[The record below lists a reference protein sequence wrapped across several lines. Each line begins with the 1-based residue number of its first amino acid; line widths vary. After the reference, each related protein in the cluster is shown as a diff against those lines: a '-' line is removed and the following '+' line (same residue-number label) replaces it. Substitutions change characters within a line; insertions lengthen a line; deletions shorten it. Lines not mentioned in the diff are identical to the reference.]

1 MSISYDS
8 FTGAFLSKITE
19 YDLLQIAPE
28 VQSEIVAGY
37 MKRAISEFQHFCDI
51 NLPIAEDDVSGE
63 YTVDVP
69 VGQEDEIVNII
80 SEGMVVQWLKRY
92 VYHQELLENTL
103 NTRDYTNY
111 SAANLLYR
119 VRETYAHAQNDFK
132 QMMREYTYTHGD
144 LTVLHL

>member
-1 MSISYDS
+1 MSISYDT

-28 VQSEIVAGY
+28 TQEEIVSGY
-37 MKRAISEFQHFCDI
+37 MKRAISEFQHFCDVD
-51 NLPIAEDDVSGE
+51 LPTVADDTSEE
-63 YTVDVP
+63 YGVDVP
-69 VGQEDEIVNII
+69 VGEEDEIVDII

-119 VRETYAHAQNDFK
+119 VRETYTHAQNDFK
-132 QMMREYTYTHGD
+132 QMMREYTYTLGD
-144 LTVLHL
+144 LRVLHL